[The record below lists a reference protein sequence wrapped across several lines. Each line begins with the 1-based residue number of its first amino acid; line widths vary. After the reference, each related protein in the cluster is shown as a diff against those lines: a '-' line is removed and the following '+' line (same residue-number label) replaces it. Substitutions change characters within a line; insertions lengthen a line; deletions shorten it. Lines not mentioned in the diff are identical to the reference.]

1 MFSLACAL
9 PSPTS
14 AEDCSSLFGWF
25 IGTTAQSDSSGACMP
40 ALWLWAFADRSRSWM
55 DRDAPEVSRF
65 SCMLFLSVRGFL
77 DYAGPTDHSRH
88 NAAGRFAF
96 LPLRTESAPCS
107 SVFRSSIARPTDTP
121 VLRFDQHLAML
132 TARLGAKM
140 DSLLL
145 SCTTLSFATTCRFNP
160 AHPVKRRSRPAPR
173 GHADTFVEWTATYEG
188 LWPNGASKRRPFSE
202 CLTILSEQP
211 LADAKAI
218 LITDPA
224 GPAQQPQSPMVSV
237 SPAPHIGSL
246 GVSSRHPHAR
256 LRIHREVK

>member
-1 MFSLACAL
+1 
-9 PSPTS
+9 
-14 AEDCSSLFGWF
+14 
-25 IGTTAQSDSSGACMP
+25 MP

-55 DRDAPEVSRF
+55 GRDAPEVSRF

-160 AHPVKRRSRPAPR
+160 AHPGKRRLRK
-173 GHADTFVEWTATYEG
+173 
-188 LWPNGASKRRPFSE
+188 L
-202 CLTILSEQP
+202 
-211 LADAKAI
+211 
-218 LITDPA
+218 
-224 GPAQQPQSPMVSV
+224 PAQSPT
-237 SPAPHIGSL
+237 PWT
-246 GVSSRHPHAR
+246 
-256 LRIHREVK
+256 